1 MHVRTDPFFETFSAL
16 PDPRKD
22 INKKHLMFDM
32 LFITLCAVIS
42 GVKSW
47 EQIEEFAIDREDWL
61 RKYIE
66 LPHGIPS
73 HDAIR
78 YLFLFLDAKAFNKAF
93 AEWVEKIR
101 PTLDENH
108 IAIDG
113 KTSRRSG
120 SKSSSLKP
128 LHSVSAWATDVSL
141 VLGQVHVNE
150 KSNEITAIPELLEML
165 ELNGCLVSIDAMGC
179 QKDIAAKIID
189 KEGDYVL
196 ALKANQKNLHEE
208 VKDFFD
214 DAIENNFRDTKIYKF
229 QETEKDHGRLE
240 TRQYYVTSDIADLF
254 EVKNW
259 SGIKS
264 IAMVLATRKINGQ
277 TSQEKR
283 YYISSI
289 SEGYGRIQRGIR
301 GHWGIENSLHWVLD
315 VCFDEDQCRKRI
327 KNSAAKIST
336 VRKIAVN
343 MLKTEISYKASI
355 VGKILKAGRNTA
367 YLEKV
372 LGI

>member
-259 SGIKS
+259 SESKALQWCWQQERSMGKPVRKSDTTSAAFLKDTGESNVALEGIGALK
-264 IAMVLATRKINGQ
+264 IHCIGFWMCALTKINAGNE
-277 TSQEKR
+277 SK
-283 YYISSI
+283 
-289 SEGYGRIQRGIR
+289 IQRQIFLL
-301 GHWGIENSLHWVLD
+301 S
-315 VCFDEDQCRKRI
+315 
-327 KNSAAKIST
+327 
-336 VRKIAVN
+336 
-343 MLKTEISYKASI
+343 
-355 VGKILKAGRNTA
+355 
-367 YLEKV
+367 EK
-372 LGI
+372 LL